1 MQESNT
7 QKSDTVYLGNGKTAT
22 GQYGEF
28 YNITIN
34 LNKVKENPNV
44 VEEFKGTKFIRLRI
58 SKKQQPDQ
66 YGKNVNVV
74 WADPSK
80 IKPKTQETNNN
91 PVQQDTSNPLPF

>member
-7 QKSDTVYLGNGKTAT
+7 IYLGNGKTAT

-58 SKKQQPDQ
+58 SKRREADK
-66 YGKNVNVV
+66 YGKNVNVI

-80 IKPKTQETNNN
+80 IKPKTQETNSSN
-91 PVQQDTSNPLPF
+91 VQQNTSNPLPF